1 MVAIGRALMSQPR
14 LLLLD
19 EPSGG
24 LSPLFVKEIGRITQR
39 MKADGVTMLL
49 VEQNLRMALE
59 ISDRYLI
66 LRDGKVVDSGS
77 SRNLEGSHDD
87 IVRTIYL

>member
-1 MVAIGRALMSQPR
+1 MVAIGRALMSEPQI
-14 LLLLD
+14 LLLD

-24 LSPLFVKEIGRITQR
+24 LSPLFVEEIGRITRR
-39 MKADGVTMLL
+39 MKGDGVTMLL

-66 LRDGKVVDSGS
+66 LRDGKVVDSG
-77 SRNLEGSHDD
+77 RTGDLEGSHDE